1 MRASVRFITVI
12 ILQLLF
18 VEFSSVWATPSN
30 AHSPSM
36 DSTSQNHTFYQFAEA
51 TPSPSSNCNP
61 LQPIHTNCQYAPSI
75 HEDTHDSHHLSILP
89 NASAPAPT
97 NTQFPH
103 TQHLTQSTNTVTNY
117 SNTNHNTSDSQPL
130 NHSQAPTSK
139 DSENHQSHPDFD
151 RFVNADSAHFAHHP
165 NDLHTKSIK
174 IAFYNVEN
182 LFDTIRNPLTYDAE
196 FTPRGVHRWDTERY
210 RHKISHIAQVL
221 DELQADIIGLAEIE
235 NEEVLQ
241 DLLLTMNQD
250 YNYIHRHTADSRG
263 IDVAL
268 LYRGSNFIPQRI
280 SQAGSPLVHRD
291 FLIVEGELNNE
302 PLCLV
307 ICHMPAV
314 PNGTTLRNR
323 AAQLLHQIT
332 DSLSHREPNRKL
344 IVMGDFNATPSSAIG
359 KTILGHNLFTP
370 FIESER
376 RGFGSY
382 CYRDRRLQY
391 DFIIMSRNL
400 ALPQNSRTEN
410 STSPTGELTFSGR
423 YGIFVREYLLQR
435 DGAKRGYPLR
445 TFDGNTYT
453 GGYSDHLPV
462 WIELTQPLPSRIEP
476 ATNHFPLQNQKRSS
490 ANR

>member
-1 MRASVRFITVI
+1 M
-12 ILQLLF
+12 
-18 VEFSSVWATPSN
+18 
-30 AHSPSM
+30 
-36 DSTSQNHTFYQFAEA
+36 
-51 TPSPSSNCNP
+51 
-61 LQPIHTNCQYAPSI
+61 
-75 HEDTHDSHHLSILP
+75 
-89 NASAPAPT
+89 
-97 NTQFPH
+97 
-103 TQHLTQSTNTVTNY
+103 
-117 SNTNHNTSDSQPL
+117 
-130 NHSQAPTSK
+130 
-139 DSENHQSHPDFD
+139 
-151 RFVNADSAHFAHHP
+151 
-165 NDLHTKSIK
+165 
-174 IAFYNVEN
+174 
-182 LFDTIRNPLTYDAE
+182 TYDAE
-196 FTPRGVHRWDTERY
+196 FTPRGVRRWNTERY

-268 LYRGSNFIPQRI
+268 LYRGSSFIPQRI

-435 DGAKRGYPLR
+435 DGAKRGYPLH